1 MQKNKFENISV
12 LFAEDDQAVRE
23 NTAYM
28 LESYFNKVDTA
39 KDGSEALDMF
49 YKHHHDIIITDIK
62 MTGMDGVELVHT
74 IREYDKDVP
83 IIIMSAYSDENTLL
97 KVVNSYL
104 FEYIVKPVTY
114 TKLIDVLTKCVDTD
128 TNFKKRDFSIDTNTR
143 YSFSKKLLIKDNKA
157 INLTHQEIDFLELL
171 IKNKGDVVSYDMIE
185 YEVWKDRVMTPDAIK
200 TLVKKLR
207 NKLSS
212 DIINTV
218 VGYGYRLS

>member
-28 LESYFNKVDTA
+28 LESYFENVDTA

-49 YKHHHDIIITDIK
+49 YKYHHDIIITDIK

-83 IIIMSAYSDENTLL
+83 IIVMSAYSDENTLL

-104 FEYIVKPVTY
+104 FEYIIKPVTY
-114 TKLIDVLTKCVDTD
+114 TKLIDVLTKCIDTD
-128 TNFKKRDFSIDTNTR
+128 KNFKNRDFSIDKNTR
-143 YSFSKKLLIKDNKA
+143 YSFSKKFLIKDNKA
-157 INLTHQEIDFLELL
+157 IKLTHQEIDFLELL
-171 IKNKGDVVSYDMIE
+171 IENKGDVVSYDMIE

-200 TLVKKLR
+200 SLVKKLR
-207 NKLSS
+207 NKLSGEV
-212 DIINTV
+212 INTV
-218 VGYGYRLS
+218 VGYGYRLL